1 MFGVDVIIVMT
12 TRTGISDR
20 GYLSMENTNRN
31 SVFPCVA
38 MCFSLVSVSVKKNM
52 CVNICAFCSLFL
64 YFSMSHPQFG
74 KCVFCRAEGFFPQ
87 TEHWQTGGLGEK
99 KANI

>member
-52 CVNICAFCSLFL
+52 CVNICAFCKPISLF
-64 YFSMSHPQFG
+64 FHVSPSVRKM
-74 KCVFCRAEGFFPQ
+74 CVLQSRGFFPPNRALANRR
-87 TEHWQTGGLGEK
+87 TWKK